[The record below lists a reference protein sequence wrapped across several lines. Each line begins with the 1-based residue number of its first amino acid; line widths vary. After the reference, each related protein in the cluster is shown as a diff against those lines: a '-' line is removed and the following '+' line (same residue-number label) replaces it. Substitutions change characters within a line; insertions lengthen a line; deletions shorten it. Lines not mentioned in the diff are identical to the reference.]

1 MQAPEQD
8 GEVQHPEGVQVRSL
22 QEGLLQVLICSPLSK
37 TVKYN
42 TLKVSKSARSKK
54 AFSKF

>member
-1 MQAPEQD
+1 MIQKRFKFSPF
-8 GEVQHPEGVQVRSL
+8 R
-22 QEGLLQVLICSPLSK
+22 PLSK

>member
-1 MQAPEQD
+1 MNLFQ
-8 GEVQHPEGVQVRSL
+8 
-22 QEGLLQVLICSPLSK
+22 QELATKVCNTLNAFHSRPLSK

-54 AFSKF
+54 SFSKF